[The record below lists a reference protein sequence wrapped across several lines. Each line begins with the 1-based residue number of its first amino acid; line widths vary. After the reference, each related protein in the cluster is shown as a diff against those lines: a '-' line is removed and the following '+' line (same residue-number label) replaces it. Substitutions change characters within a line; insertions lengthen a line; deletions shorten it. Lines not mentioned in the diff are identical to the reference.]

1 MHDNVSRKNVAR
13 RFIGRNPGSLANH
26 ANGLGVSASCG
37 GELVFMT
44 LRIKALAA
52 QTVPTLQLL
61 KPPEPDRKR
70 VRQLVQQE
78 TPEVFSKR
86 SKKRPFEK

>member
-1 MHDNVSRKNVAR
+1 
-13 RFIGRNPGSLANH
+13 
-26 ANGLGVSASCG
+26 
-37 GELVFMT
+37 MT